1 MAGVPSVVT
10 PCSPGAIELAEHGG
24 YLAGG
29 FAVDDIAQ
37 ALRQA
42 MCDDEREAVGLRAQ
56 AYAQRFS
63 TEAVTDNWL
72 ELFARLA

>member
-1 MAGVPSVVT
+1 MPSVVT
-10 PCSPGAIELAEHGG
+10 PCSPGAIELAERGG

-42 MCDDEREAVGLRAQ
+42 MCDDEREAVGLGR
-56 AYAQRFS
+56 RPMRS
-63 TEAVTDNWL
+63 VL
-72 ELFARLA
+72 LPLR